1 MVLMIRRPII
11 VVARR
16 SRGKLDPK
24 WDLVKKVFE
33 HGVYQLATIDGAFYL
48 RSTHPYPRKQVFFE
62 TRQLRESEDLVQVG
76 FNTQTNSGTALPI
89 RA

>member
-1 MVLMIRRPII
+1 MVLMIRRPI

-33 HGVYQLATIDGAFYL
+33 HGVYQLATIGAYKGFYL
-48 RSTHPYPRKQVFFE
+48 RSTGSSILTLESKSSSKPANCESRK
-62 TRQLRESEDLVQVG
+62 
-76 FNTQTNSGTALPI
+76 I
-89 RA
+89 